1 MVTENF
7 LNTALWSVGFI
18 SVISHAITCLT
29 STFDNYGYMVMV
41 LTKLFLTSY
50 FLAIITPL
58 RSNSFQCLHQLNHKL
73 QLCFPLLTRIS
84 RVNVFPEKK
93 KRKLYSLFEWQPN
106 IEQQKHETSDLFLT
120 IRIKLSYFRWSF
132 SRQSVQLMVGS
143 LHDDETH

>member
-29 STFDNYGYMVMV
+29 STFENYGYMVMV
-41 LTKLFLTSY
+41 LTKLYLTSY

-58 RSNSFQCLHQLNHKL
+58 RSNSFQCLYQLNHKL

-84 RVNVFPEKK
+84 SC
-93 KRKLYSLFEWQPN
+93 KRFFQARKNKGNFIHYLNDSQISN
-106 IEQQKHETSDLFLT
+106 NKSIKHQ
-120 IRIKLSYFRWSF
+120 IYF
-132 SRQSVQLMVGS
+132 
-143 LHDDETH
+143 

>member
-29 STFDNYGYMVMV
+29 STFENYGYMVMV
-41 LTKLFLTSY
+41 LTNLYLTSY

-93 KRKLYSLFEWQPN
+93 GNFIHSLNGSQISN
-106 IEQQKHETSDLFLT
+106 NKSMKHQVYF
-120 IRIKLSYFRWSF
+120 FRWSF